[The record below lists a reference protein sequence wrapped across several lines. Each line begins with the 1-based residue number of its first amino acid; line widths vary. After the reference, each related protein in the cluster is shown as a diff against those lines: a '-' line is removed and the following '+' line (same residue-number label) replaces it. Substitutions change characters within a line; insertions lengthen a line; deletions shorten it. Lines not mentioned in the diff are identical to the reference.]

1 MAFLFLVPDD
11 PLYFICLICMS
22 ACRVIVALTARRTNV
37 KRTDMSK
44 ASAGFPT
51 EQHVMA
57 QPHGGLCTVLFF
69 YSYCIFCQVAKLWQN
84 FLLIS
89 LLPVY
94 TYLRV
99 QHVVRTNYLLWLF
112 HRTFILASPHVHSCP
127 VALFSCVCV
136 RVFFIRIV
144 RANRWYVCV
153 CSVQAVGRYTA
164 VRSMS
169 GTPLSVLDPK
179 GSPTIDSSYARC
191 ALRVHSA

>member
-1 MAFLFLVPDD
+1 
-11 PLYFICLICMS
+11 MS

-69 YSYCIFCQVAKLWQN
+69 CSYCIFCQVAKLWQN

-153 CSVQAVGRYTA
+153 FRTGCWPLHCGEEHVGHPPERA
-164 VRSMS
+164 GPQGEPHDRLFLRQVRA
-169 GTPLSVLDPK
+169 TR
-179 GSPTIDSSYARC
+179 T
-191 ALRVHSA
+191 